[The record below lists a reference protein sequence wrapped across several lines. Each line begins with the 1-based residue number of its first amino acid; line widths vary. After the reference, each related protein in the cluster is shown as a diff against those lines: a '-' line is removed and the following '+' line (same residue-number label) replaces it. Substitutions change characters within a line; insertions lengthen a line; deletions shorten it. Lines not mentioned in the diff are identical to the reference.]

1 MKDMLGETTGAMK
14 PNEASTRL
22 GKIIVAEVAKLP
34 ALQALA
40 IFFETGQG
48 APVFY
53 FAYETVEHAL
63 KRLND
68 FADTKIAEMRTHR
81 NDLATKGA
89 QVDIDRIDSDLSALP
104 FLHSSIIGDH
114 CNGLLETGY
123 WVNPAAPVLFEVDA
137 VVDAWAHIAFGALD
151 GEKSKE
157 EWYAAHREIT
167 DTFWRAIDVAR
178 MASPAWPPIA
188 FVASF
193 DDSNGDIARAIGTR
207 HAGP

>member
-1 MKDMLGETTGAMK
+1 LG
-14 PNEASTRL
+14 N
-22 GKIIVAEVAKLP
+22 IIVAEVAKLP

-68 FADTKIAEMRTHR
+68 FADTKIADMRTHR
-81 NDLATKGA
+81 NDLASKGA
-89 QVDIDRIDSDLSALP
+89 QADIDRIDSDLSALP
-104 FLHSSIIGDH
+104 YLRSRIIGDR

-123 WVNPAAPVLFEVDA
+123 WVNPAAPVLFEVDP
-137 VVDAWAHIAFGALD
+137 VIDAWAHHAFAALT
-151 GEKSKE
+151 GEKSE
-157 EWYAAHREIT
+157 DEWYAAYRELT
-167 DTFWRAIDVAR
+167 DTLWGAIDVAR
-178 MASPAWPPIA
+178 MTSPVWPPIA

-193 DDSNGDIARAIGTR
+193 DDSNGDIARVIGTR
-207 HAGP
+207 HARPT